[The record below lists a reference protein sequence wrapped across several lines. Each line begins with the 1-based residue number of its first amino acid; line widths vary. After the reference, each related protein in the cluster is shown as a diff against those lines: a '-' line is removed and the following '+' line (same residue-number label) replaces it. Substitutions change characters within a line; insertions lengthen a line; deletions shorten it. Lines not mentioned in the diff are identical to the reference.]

1 MEAGQTNK
9 SWLSAVKLAGQSGA
23 MQMNIVAIGAH
34 PDDLE
39 IFTFG
44 FLAAASARGD
54 TLYLGVA
61 TDGAAGGE
69 NPGPELATERANET
83 SAGLAPL
90 GTPTLLGLPDGR
102 LADAPKAREQITDF
116 IRAATPDLVITHAPE
131 DYHPDHRAL
140 SSFVTDAA
148 GFICPVLFCDTL
160 MGVGFTPDYYIDIS
174 EHFTAKQNAIMAH
187 NSQDPLRFVSA
198 SKIMNR
204 FRAAQ
209 CNAPDGNYAEAYRIN
224 NRFPFADVR
233 DLLPKPPPF
242 RPFYVSGSD
251 ALI

>member
-1 MEAGQTNK
+1 
-9 SWLSAVKLAGQSGA
+9 
-23 MQMNIVAIGAH
+23 MNILAIGAH

-54 TLYLGVA
+54 TLCLGVA

-69 NPGPELATERANET
+69 NPGPALATQRANET

-102 LADAPKAREQITDF
+102 LAAPKPESKLPTSFALPLLI
-116 IRAATPDLVITHAPE
+116 LITHAPE

-140 SSFVTDAA
+140 SSFVTDAV

-160 MGVGFTPDYYIDIS
+160 MGVSFTPDYYIDIS
-174 EHFTAKQNAIMAH
+174 EHFTASKMPSWHITVR
-187 NSQDPLRFVSA
+187 SITFVSA
-198 SKIMNR
+198 SKIMS
-204 FRAAQ
+204 
-209 CNAPDGNYAEAYRIN
+209 
-224 NRFPFADVR
+224 
-233 DLLPKPPPF
+233 
-242 RPFYVSGSD
+242 VSGCTMQRTRRS
-251 ALI
+251 LC

>member
-1 MEAGQTNK
+1 
-9 SWLSAVKLAGQSGA
+9 
-23 MQMNIVAIGAH
+23 MNIVAIGAH

-69 NPGPELATERANET
+69 NPGPALATQRAKET
-83 SAGLAPL
+83 STALAPL

-102 LADAPKAREQITDF
+102 LADAPEAREQITDF

-140 SSFVTDAA
+140 SSFVTDAV
-148 GFICPVLFCDTL
+148 GFIL
-160 MGVGFTPDYYIDIS
+160 S
-174 EHFTAKQNAIMAH
+174 
-187 NSQDPLRFVSA
+187 
-198 SKIMNR
+198 
-204 FRAAQ
+204 
-209 CNAPDGNYAEAYRIN
+209 
-224 NRFPFADVR
+224 
-233 DLLPKPPPF
+233 
-242 RPFYVSGSD
+242 
-251 ALI
+251 LIHI